1 MERAANLSYKNAK
14 RQISV
19 TAAVKSVMSSALPPL
34 RNEHATKLPG
44 KRIASQ
50 WNAVSMDDDP
60 DPTQEEIDL
69 QSEVTNLNSQLAS
82 LRKAAE
88 EILKDKNHAKTLA
101 DTLNEENNELQPIRD
116 LLMKARDK
124 LDIEAEKC
132 RSLKHKLQRYQQSQS
147 GLAGAA
153 AKSRDP
159 DITPE
164 SLMQE
169 NERLQNDLKGYERS
183 LASKKNQAL
192 ELEQKTKRKLAKTE
206 LLQKK
211 VEELTEGIAD
221 KDKEIAVMQD
231 EIGVYKA
238 EGEQIIKEAQTQA
251 EQEFTGKIREE
262 EAKTAALEA
271 RLAEIKALL
280 AEKKD
285 AKAEPDIDLDAR
297 AQRREAR
304 KSEIERV
311 TAALKSTQADDEIA
325 KLKDRLVEL
334 GIKRES
340 LESDN
345 FQEEEDDT
353 ELTREELLD
362 RITRLRTSTSE
373 LQRSASEAETKA
385 TEFKETLQNQKSKL
399 EGIRGIVQSLI
410 SKRIITGKEP
420 LKL

>member
-1 MERAANLSYKNAK
+1 MERVFSLAK
-14 RQISV
+14 WQATIFV
-19 TAAVKSVMSSALPPL
+19 TAAVKSVMSSSLPPL
-34 RNEHATKLPG
+34 RNEHAAKLPG

-69 QSEVTNLNSQLAS
+69 QSEVNNLNSQLAS
-82 LRKAAE
+82 LRQAAE
-88 EILKDKNHAKTLA
+88 DILKEKNHAKTVVN
-101 DTLNEENNELQPIRD
+101 TLNEENNELQPVRD
-116 LLMKARDK
+116 LLMEARDRLSTEADKCSSLELK
-124 LDIEAEKC
+124 L
-132 RSLKHKLQRYQQSQS
+132 SRYQQRQN
-147 GLAGAA
+147 GHAGAA
-153 AKSRDP
+153 AKNRDP
-159 DITPE
+159 DVTPE

-169 NERLQNDLKGYERS
+169 NERLQSDLKGYERS

-206 LLQKK
+206 LLQKR
-211 VEELTEGIAD
+211 VEELTAEIAE
-221 KDKEIAVMQD
+221 KDKAIAVMQD

-262 EAKTAALEA
+262 EAKTQALEV

-280 AEKKD
+280 AEKEGG
-285 AKAEPDIDLDAR
+285 KAEPAGACIDLDAR

-311 TAALKSTQADDEIA
+311 TAELRSTQAEDEIA

-353 ELTREELLD
+353 DLSRE
-362 RITRLRTSTSE
+362 
-373 LQRSASEAETKA
+373 
-385 TEFKETLQNQKSKL
+385 
-399 EGIRGIVQSLI
+399 
-410 SKRIITGKEP
+410 
-420 LKL
+420 